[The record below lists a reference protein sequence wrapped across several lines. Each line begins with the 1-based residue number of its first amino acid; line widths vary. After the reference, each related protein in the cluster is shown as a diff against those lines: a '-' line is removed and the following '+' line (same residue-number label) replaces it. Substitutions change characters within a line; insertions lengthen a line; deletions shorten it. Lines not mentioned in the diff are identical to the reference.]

1 MILLDQ
7 FTKYLAIIRLKNQQP
22 FKLIPNVL
30 HFHYHENDGAVWGIF
45 SGQVFILAIFTIIIT
60 IGLIYFYFKMPEDK
74 HFNILKIL
82 ILLIIAGAIGNLIDR
97 IRLNYVVDFIYFVLI
112 DFPIFNIA
120 DSYVTVSSIALVF
133 VTLFYYKEE
142 DFAFLNKKK

>member
-120 DSYVTVSSIALVF
+120 DCYVTVSSIALVF